1 MNAALWGIASAL
13 GWGGADFFA
22 RFSGRKLGPTVA
34 LFGMLL
40 VGVTALTIAV
50 LLTGLPPRGSALG
63 WALVVF
69 SGAATVVAMLL
80 LYDGL
85 ARGPVTI
92 VAPIVGA
99 YPVLNIAFSLARGA
113 RPELLQWAA
122 MAAVLAGVAI
132 VARSAGH
139 FEQTAGLSR
148 ADIRRSIGVA
158 LGGAVGFGLA
168 LGSAQETIPVFGEL
182 QTVWLGRIV
191 SFTLLSALFAV
202 RRRTP
207 RIPAAWWP
215 LVALQ
220 GLMDAGAYVSLLFG
234 GHGPGSEIAVV
245 VSSSFSVVTVLL
257 ARIFLREAMSLLQWV
272 GVATIVGGVAVLAAI
287 GK

>member
-1 MNAALWGIASAL
+1 VNAALWGIASAL
-13 GWGGADFFA
+13 GWGGADFIA
-22 RFSGRKLGPTVA
+22 RFTGRKLGPTVA
-34 LFGMLL
+34 LFGILL
-40 VGVTALTIAV
+40 VGVAALTAAV
-50 LLTGLPPRGSALG
+50 LAIDLPPRGTTLG
-63 WALVVF
+63 WALAIF
-69 SGAATVVAMLL
+69 SGAATLVAMLL

-148 ADIRRSIGVA
+148 ADIRRSVAAA

-191 SFTLLSALFAV
+191 SFVLLTALLAA
-202 RRRTP
+202 RRQAP
-207 RIPAAWWP
+207 RIPGPWWP
-215 LVALQ
+215 LIALQ
-220 GLMDAGAYVSLLFG
+220 GIMDVGAYVALLFA

-257 ARIFLREAMSLLQWV
+257 ARIFLREAMSLPQWL
-272 GVATIVGGVAVLAAI
+272 GVASIVGGVAALAAI